1 MDKPH
6 EALYAELS
14 KRDVDFS
21 VDREYKAEGLF
32 LGAAVTL
39 SNSSVMT
46 FPSFYTAKLG
56 YSHNNLYYHII

>member
-1 MDKPH
+1 MNKPH
-6 EALYAELS
+6 DALYAELN
-14 KRDVDFS
+14 KRDIDFS

-46 FPSFYTAKLG
+46 SPSFYKTKLG
-56 YSHNNLYYHII
+56 YEHNNLYYHII

>member
-39 SNSSVMT
+39 SNSSVMA
-46 FPSFYTAKLG
+46 FPSFYTDKLG
-56 YSHNNLYYHII
+56 YSHNNPYYHII